1 MQPESKYLLRFWR
14 DKYGENY
21 IQNVYIAIN
30 LYISINNV
38 YYGWSIHDTGA
49 FVMPR
54 RFAVIQYGIDY
65 KIVLPFIGSDI
76 NASHVSN
83 V

>member
-1 MQPESKYLLRFWR
+1 
-14 DKYGENY
+14 
-21 IQNVYIAIN
+21 
-30 LYISINNV
+30 V